1 MKNETC
7 SWMLHKFP
15 RDLKNRF
22 AAAAKVDGKSIVD
35 MLTYLIARFL
45 RENYEK
51 TKKEILNNDK

>member
-1 MKNETC
+1 
-7 SWMLHKFP
+7 MLHKFP